1 MIRITS
7 YFLFISFIFVDNALA
22 FEDLYPCNLEV
33 KRPTSVSTDAG
44 SFFARAYVED
54 RLAEM
59 GSPSKYRWIILNA
72 PKTGTWV
79 SMFNSNQEFRYKI
92 QSVQFPQ
99 SIEQLGVSYRVGFCY
114 LGPVSTGTG
123 DSENEDST
131 QGSYDL
137 VGTVST
143 GTISDYIPYAGNVSG
158 YCDLRSAGASK
169 MSRFKTDI
177 SPTIIDDDMQF
188 IISLGQLDSGE
199 KVFDTSINAHFSQ
212 VPRFCKINAEINEV
226 SSGSRPSELNL
237 NQAQFTLQ
245 IDKNLR

>member
-1 MIRITS
+1 MIKITS
-7 YFLFISFIFVDNALA
+7 YFLLISLIFVESSLA

-33 KRPTSVSTDAG
+33 KRPTAVSTDAG
-44 SFFARAYVED
+44 SFYARAYVED
-54 RLAEM
+54 RLADI
-59 GSPSKYRWIILNA
+59 GSPLKYRWMNLNA

-79 SMFNSNQEFRYKI
+79 SMFNSNEEFRYKI

-114 LGPVSTGTG
+114 LGPVSTGKG
-123 DSENEDST
+123 NSENEDST

-143 GTISDYIPYAGNVSG
+143 GTTSDYIPYTGNVSG
-158 YCDLRSAGASK
+158 YCDLRSVGASK
-169 MSRFKTDI
+169 KSRLETDI

-188 IISLGQLDSGE
+188 TISLGQLDSGE
-199 KVFDTSINAHFSQ
+199 MVFDTSINAQFSQ
-212 VPRFCKINAEINEV
+212 VPRFCKINAEINED